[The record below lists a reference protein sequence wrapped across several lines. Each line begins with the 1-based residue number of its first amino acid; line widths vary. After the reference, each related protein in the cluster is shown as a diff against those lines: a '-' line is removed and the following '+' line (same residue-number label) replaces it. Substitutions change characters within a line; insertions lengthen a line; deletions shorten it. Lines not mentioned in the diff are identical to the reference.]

1 MDIGGPA
8 GKSQRLNDNGERRIG
23 QVRHPPSQLTPVGT
37 NNFRQLLGH
46 SPIADWDSS
55 FSFDMPPPISKPSN
69 PSMALD
75 ITKYIPVG
83 CLRIHKSKCS
93 LSVEQW
99 ESCSTWATFAH
110 PHDLFKPT
118 GQYLSGT
125 IQEILLSSPVLSHLR
140 GLHYAGW
147 IRMEFKSQGSRYAQA
162 RVFILP
168 DDVGNASINR
178 EILTLRRSRQQLLSR
193 LDVSRATWRG
203 QWSEDIPVVHV
214 DSTLDEDKVEEDLSL
229 FHLFNTLPSPNPDPK
244 AIADGY
250 ARHAMCRIL
259 GSDIEGLKTTMYNY
273 QRRSAAMMLQREVQ
287 PGQTL
292 DPRLKCL
299 EDQRGAK
306 WYCELDTGSCRAEAR
321 TYEAARGGICA
332 ETMGLGKTLI
342 CLALIL
348 ATRDVPSQI
357 PVEYS
362 VGTIPVRKSTG
373 SLKTMTAAAVGR
385 TATPWKT
392 HFSDMQGGYTYET
405 CVDLIKNNAGHYY
418 LPSPTPR
425 RPSRN
430 PVIIPARKIW
440 LTTATLVIVP
450 ANLVTQWC
458 HEINKHTTG
467 LKCLVMDEKNK
478 PLPPPEDLADF
489 DIILFSKSRFEME
502 AKDGGDSIGRR
513 MAATM
518 GVCRCP
524 YIGDTGERDCTCFK
538 KEDVYHSPLKSLH
551 FKRLITDEGHTFGN
565 ATVNSRTIAV
575 EVVDLLQV
583 DARWIVSGT
592 PTQGLYGAEV
602 TTSSNSSSTVGMPLH
617 ADANVSVTVEEAE
630 HLSDVLEDDI
640 ASNSSKERERLF
652 HLQERKDLE
661 KLGNIASVYLKAR
674 PWAPSSHDTA
684 SWAQHV
690 MQPRHGTKSQ
700 GNMECLRTTLES
712 MMIRHRP
719 EDVERD
725 VKLPPLYQDVVYLDG
740 SLQDILSL
748 NTFSMMII
756 SNAVTSERKDAD
768 YFFHPRQRPHLQ
780 ELVSNLRQ
788 ASFFWSGFKEEHI
801 NATILIAEDFL
812 EKREVVV
819 NQEDE
824 KLLKMAIEV
833 GNVILKNPTSRAI
846 SKFHE
851 MPMYVQNEMSEET
864 RLAWALNGDSKNP
877 TLMGATMI
885 LDAQKFVE
893 SQLWKDDPSEG
904 MISAGQ
910 KAMRAT
916 LRAQESSLDDTSP
929 RKSKKN
935 GRNSTGAALDSAPAL
950 AGGVAIGDGS
960 SLKKRSS
967 LKLVPTTDM
976 LLTADSLFSGSLKG
990 ELEQEIAGSHKRE
1003 AGDSPSKPQPS
1014 LKKSRKAD
1022 ITGTLDPSSSLAS
1035 AAIISTASA
1044 KLSYL
1049 MDRIQIHHKG
1059 EKILVFYEADNVA
1072 YYIAQALECLGI
1084 KHLIYAKTLSKAR
1097 LSQYIVT
1104 FNQTET
1110 FRVLLMDVSQAAFGL
1125 DMSSAS
1131 RVYFVNPVFSPQVE
1145 AQAVKRAH
1153 RIGQTKPVHVETLVL
1168 KGSIEELILQRRKN
1182 ITNEEHN
1189 KMKNILDDQAIYD
1202 WIRDVRFLPVAVE
1215 DMPGPEHM
1223 AKLRTQQ
1230 SVFGRGSGAILHPDA
1245 DLLMGDLSLESDNA
1259 TKDQGETIVE
1269 GKWKVFDE
1277 CVPPSLRETEG
1288 YTFVRNNSTHAI
1300 YRRVS
1305 GPSLLN
1311 SLDVEDTWKAK
1322 VEEEVDTD
1330 RILLFARARYCYP
1343 GVNHE
1348 KDSSDDSTS
1357 STKRKA
1363 IAFYND
1369 KEDYEF
1375 TVSNRPVKRQIRFDA
1390 SPVSSDIPSDFFSA
1404 PSGKGKG
1411 RE

>member
-1 MDIGGPA
+1 MHIEEPA
-8 GKSQRLNDNGERRIG
+8 GKSQPLNNSGERRIG
-23 QVRHPPSQLTPVGT
+23 Q
-37 NNFRQLLGH
+37 LLGH
-46 SPIADWDSS
+46 SPVADWDSS

-69 PSMALD
+69 PSMTLD

-99 ESCSTWATFAH
+99 ESCTTWATFAH

-125 IQEILLSSPVLSHLR
+125 IQGILLSSPVLSHFR

-147 IRMEFKSQGSRYAQA
+147 IRMEFKSQGSRFGQA

-178 EILTLRRSRQQLLSR
+178 EILTLRRSMRHLLSR
-193 LDVSRATWRG
+193 LDVSRGTWRG
-203 QWSEDIPVVHV
+203 QWSEDVPVVHV
-214 DSTLDEDKVEEDLSL
+214 DSALDEDKVQENLSL

-306 WYCELDTGSCRAEAR
+306 WYCEFDAGSCRAEAR

-362 VGTIPVRKSTG
+362 VGTIPIRKSTG
-373 SLKTMTAAAVGR
+373 SLKTMAAAAVGR

-405 CVDLIKNNAGHYY
+405 CVDLIKNNAGYYY

-425 RPSRN
+425 RQSRN
-430 PVIIPARKIW
+430 PVVIPARKIW

-467 LKCLVMDEKNK
+467 LKCLVMDEKK
-478 PLPPPEDLADF
+478 KSLPPPEDLADF

-502 AKDGGDSIGRR
+502 SKDGSDSIGRR
-513 MAATM
+513 MTATT
-518 GVCRCP
+518 GVCQCP
-524 YIGDTGERDCTCFK
+524 YIGDTRERDCTCFK
-538 KEDVYHSPLKSLH
+538 EEDVYHSPLKSLH

-575 EVVDLLQV
+575 EVVDFLQV

-602 TTSSNSSSTVGMPLH
+602 TTSSNSSSTVGTPLR
-617 ADANVSVTVEEAE
+617 ADANVSVTVEEPE
-630 HLSDVLEDDI
+630 HLSDILEDDI

-652 HLQERKDLE
+652 HLQERRDLE

-719 EDVERD
+719 EDVERE

-788 ASFFWSGFKEEHI
+788 ASFFWSGFKEDHI

-833 GNVILKNPTSRAI
+833 GNVILKNSTSRAI
-846 SKFHE
+846 SKFNE

-864 RLAWALNGDSKNP
+864 RLAWALDGDSKNP

-904 MISAGQ
+904 MIPAGQ
-910 KAMRAT
+910 KAMRVT
-916 LRAQESSLDDTSP
+916 LRAQESSPDDTSR

-960 SLKKRSS
+960 SLKKRPS
-967 LKLVPTTDM
+967 LNPLNSVPITDM
-976 LLTADSLFSGSLKG
+976 LLTADSLFSGTLKG
-990 ELEQEIAGSHKRE
+990 ELEQEIEGSHKRE
-1003 AGDSPSKPQPS
+1003 AGDSPSKPKPS
-1014 LKKSRKAD
+1014 LKKSKKAD

-1049 MDRIQIHHKG
+1049 MDRIQIHQEG

-1189 KMKNILDDQAIYD
+1189 KMKNILDDQALYD

-1223 AKLRTQQ
+1223 AKLRTPQL
-1230 SVFGRGSGAILHPDA
+1230 VFGRGSSAILHPDA
-1245 DLLMGDLSLESDNA
+1245 DLLSGDSSLESENK
-1259 TKDQGETIVE
+1259 TKDEGETLQG
-1269 GKWKVFDE
+1269 GKWKLFEE
-1277 CVPPSLRETEG
+1277 CVHPSLRKIKG
-1288 YTFVRNNSTHAI
+1288 YEYVRSSSTHI
-1300 YRRVS
+1300 LYKRIDLR
-1305 GPSLLN
+1305 PSAPAPTEAARLLEALESN
-1311 SLDVEDTWKAK
+1311 K
-1322 VEEEVDTD
+1322 
-1330 RILLFARARYCYP
+1330 ILLLASARYFHSHP
-1343 GVNHE
+1343 EVNHE

-1369 KEDYEF
+1369 KDDYEF
-1375 TVSNRPVKRQIRFDA
+1375 TISNRPVKRQIRFEA